1 MRNACRSRCSALMKW
16 PSAWH
21 VSAAVSGRRQ
31 TPTAIAAARVD
42 LPNKLGRPN
51 SAYLALRPGA
61 SCVLAEKPRTQ
72 RTAVVDAI
80 ISQWGNGFESNYLYQ
95 ISTPTIPYPFS
106 SFEPRDVLSSLFTL
120 GGGRVAS
127 SSTQQQL
134 ERYFLI
140 LHTLIASPHA
150 HPTTR
155 PTRSTCD
162 VLTSLLPALPH
173 RTLRPRPGP
182 LRRR

>member
-42 LPNKLGRPN
+42 PPNKLRPN
-51 SAYLALRPGA
+51 LALRQGA

-72 RTAVVDAI
+72 HTAVVDAI
-80 ISQWGNGFESNYLYQ
+80 ISQWGNGFESNYWYQ
-95 ISTPTIPYPFS
+95 ISTPTTIPYPFS
-106 SFEPRDVLSSLFTL
+106 SFEPRDVLSSLYTL
-120 GGGRVAS
+120 RWRAGGIVINTTTVG
-127 SSTQQQL
+127 TQ
-134 ERYFLI
+134 RYFLI